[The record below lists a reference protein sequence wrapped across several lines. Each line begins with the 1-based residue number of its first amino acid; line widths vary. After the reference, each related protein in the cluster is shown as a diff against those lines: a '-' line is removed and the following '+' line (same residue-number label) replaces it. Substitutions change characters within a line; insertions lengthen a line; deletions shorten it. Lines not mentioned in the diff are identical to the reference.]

1 MRRLRCEQP
10 EPPRR
15 LPKHPYRDS
24 ALVYGVLAILV
35 VVIAFATG
43 GGVLRAVVYAV
54 IVFLVATAW
63 TWRSWRNREREERIR
78 NAEQADR

>member
-1 MRRLRCEQP
+1 VRGLRW
-10 EPPRR
+10 EPPELQRK

-43 GGVLRAVVYAV
+43 GGVLRAIVYAV
-54 IVFLVATAW
+54 VVFLVATAW
-63 TWRSWRNREREERIR
+63 TWRSWRNQEREERMR
-78 NAEQADR
+78 EADQRER